1 MANKSADMQVIFNE
15 LSEENKDIMI
25 LIARSMKVAQ
35 GTGKQVHKT
44 PKQSKVR

>member
-1 MANKSADMQVIFNE
+1 MASRNTDMQSIFNE

-35 GTGKQVHKT
+35 ETGKQASNT
-44 PKQSKVR
+44 IKQSK